1 MLSKKRHMYHWASTA
16 ALFLCTLS
24 LCAQNN
30 TPIFT
35 QQMFHKVNFN
45 PAAVRPDPVVDVSLF
60 GRMQWVGF
68 EGAPKSIMLNASGY
82 LSEIKSGISG
92 SVIGESFGRSFW
104 MNAKFGYSYH
114 IHLGRM
120 NYLSLGLNAGLIYKN
135 FAGHELKLEDSDD
148 PYVDYEDVN
157 DVKPDVDFGLMFTFN
172 KFSIGLS
179 ATHLTAW
186 AYNREKDYFAPQEGY
201 HAFIQFKGDI
211 SPKFAMDPY
220 ISAHYVNGYI
230 KAEAILNFRIL
241 DIFWVG
247 GGYRYSD
254 AVVLMA
260 GAKIGKVFSIGYSY
274 DLGMGG
280 MKKYHSGSHEVF
292 LSLKFETTRKVGEV
306 TDTPLMFE

>member
-1 MLSKKRHMYHWASTA
+1 MCFKPKHRIYWALLA
-16 ALFLCTLS
+16 VFLGAFS
-24 LCAQNN
+24 LRAQNS
-30 TPIFT
+30 TPTFT
-35 QQMFHKVNFN
+35 QQFFHKVNFN
-45 PAAVRPDPVVDVSLF
+45 PAAVRPDPVVDVSLL

-68 EGAPKSIMLNASGY
+68 DGAPKDIMLNASGY
-82 LSEIKSGISG
+82 LPEIKSGISG
-92 SVIGESFGRSFW
+92 SVIGETFGKTFW
-104 MNAKFGYSYH
+104 INAKFGYSYH

-120 NYLSLGLNAGLIYKN
+120 NYLSFGLNAGVLYKN
-135 FAGHELKLEDSDD
+135 FAAHNIKVEDGDD

-172 KFSIGLS
+172 KFSFGLS

-186 AYNREKDYFAPQEGY
+186 AYNRQKDYFAPQEGY
-201 HAFIQFKGDI
+201 HAFMQVKGDI
-211 SPKFAMDPY
+211 SPKFAIDPY
-220 ISAHYVNGYI
+220 IAAHYVNGFL
-230 KAEAILNFRIL
+230 KAEAIVNFRIL
-241 DIFWVG
+241 DIFWIG

-280 MKKYHSGSHEVF
+280 LKKFHTGSHEIF

>member
-1 MLSKKRHMYHWASTA
+1 MHFKPAHIHSWALLA
-16 ALFLCTLS
+16 VLLCSVPLR
-24 LCAQNN
+24 AQNN

-35 QQMFHKVNFN
+35 QQLFHKVNFN

-60 GRMQWVGF
+60 GRMQWVGIK
-68 EGAPKSIMLNASGY
+68 GAPKNIMLNASGY
-82 LSEIKSGISG
+82 LPEIKSGISG
-92 SVIGESFGRSFW
+92 SIMGESFGLTFT

-114 IHLGRM
+114 IHLGRK
-120 NYLSLGLNAGLIYKN
+120 NYLSFGVNAGLIYKN
-135 FAGHELKLEDSDD
+135 FEGSKIKVEDETDEL
-148 PYVDYEDVN
+148 VNFEDVN
-157 DVKPDVDFGLMFTFN
+157 DLKPDVDFGLMFTFN
-172 KFSIGLS
+172 KFSLGLS

-186 AYNREKDYFAPQEGY
+186 AYDRKHDYFAPQEGY

-211 SPKFAMDPY
+211 SPKFAIDPY
-220 ISAHYVNGYI
+220 IAAHYVGGYL
-230 KAEAILNFRIL
+230 KADAILNFRIL
-241 DIFWVG
+241 DIFWFG
-247 GGYRYSD
+247 GGYRYND

-260 GAKIGKVFSIGYSY
+260 GAKIGRVFSIGYSY